1 MTGYQPIM
9 NVKSLTRGFSIT
21 AGAGLATLELDLE
34 GVKID
39 RRDLRPGVN
48 MTKIGTLFLNEIWG
62 S

>member
-1 MTGYQPIM
+1 M